1 MQRENSHLYRW
12 TLYVLMYGFSIL
24 IIFPFI
30 WLFLNTFK
38 DNIELISS
46 NNLFPKVWVF
56 TNYVT
61 AVSAIPMFLFFKNSL
76 FVTILGTL
84 GCVFASGMSAFV
96 FAKLDFKGRN
106 FLFLLVLAIMMIPA
120 FVTLIP
126 LFIIFK
132 SIGLINNLW
141 VLILPM
147 WTGSAFGVFFLRQH
161 MKAVPHELFESA
173 KMEGCNPFRI
183 FISIYFPLVKAALAT
198 LSVLMFI
205 AQWNDLLNPLIYLY
219 SPEKMTVSVGL
230 TYFMGQYVTN
240 YPVLLAGII
249 LSLIPTFLVFLFA
262 QKYITQG
269 MLISGIK

>member
-1 MQRENSHLYRW
+1 MQKEKNHLYRGS
-12 TLYVLMYGFSIL
+12 LYILMFGLSIL
-24 IIFPFI
+24 VIFPFI
-30 WLFLNTFK
+30 WLFLNSLK
-38 DNIELISS
+38 DNIELISG

-56 TNYVT
+56 KNYVD
-61 AVSAIPMFLFFKNSL
+61 VMSAIPMFLFFKNSL
-76 FVTILGTL
+76 IVAVFGTL

-106 FLFLLVLAIMMIPA
+106 LLFLMVLAIMMIPS
-120 FVTLIP
+120 FVTIIP
-126 LFIIFK
+126 LFLIFK
-132 SIGLINNLW
+132 AVGLINSLW

-161 MKAVPHELFESA
+161 MMSVPHELFESA

-183 FISIYFPLVKAALAT
+183 FVSIYFPLVKAALAT
-198 LSVLMFI
+198 LAVLLFI
-205 AQWNDLLNPLIYLY
+205 MQWNDLLNPLIYLY
-219 SPEKMTVSVGL
+219 SPNKMTVSVGL

-240 YPVLLAGII
+240 YPVLLAGIF

-262 QKYITQG
+262 QKYVTQG